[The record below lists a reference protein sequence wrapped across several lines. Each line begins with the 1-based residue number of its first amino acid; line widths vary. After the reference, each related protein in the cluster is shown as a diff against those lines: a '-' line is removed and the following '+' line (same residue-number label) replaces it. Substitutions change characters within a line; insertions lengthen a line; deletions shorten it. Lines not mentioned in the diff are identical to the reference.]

1 MKETQELLKL
11 DKDEIFALSFEDALE
26 KLEHVV
32 GLLEKGSVS
41 LDEAIK
47 LYVLGTKLRK
57 HCDYTLREAQKKID
71 EISLEEPEASI
82 S

>member
-1 MKETQELLKL
+1 MIEPQELLKL
-11 DKDEIFALSFEDALE
+11 DKDEIYALSFEEALE

-32 GLLEKGSVS
+32 SLLEKGSVS

-47 LYVLGTKLRK
+47 LYVLGTQLRK

-71 EISLEEPEASI
+71 GISLEEPETST

>member
-1 MKETQELLKL
+1 MQETQELLKL
-11 DKDEIFALSFEDALE
+11 DRDEIYALNFEDALD

-32 GLLEKGSVS
+32 SLLEKGSVS
-41 LDEAIK
+41 LDEAIE

-71 EISLEEPEASI
+71 EISLKEPEAGTS
-82 S
+82 